1 MAASLRLS
9 FAETDSSHLCGH
21 KFRKVIKVSRLTKK
35 LGYVAIAALLHLHDV
50 QGQLP
55 NELTKSAVPP
65 GTPSP
70 AGRLDLQK
78 VQKGGTPFAPGGAP
92 GSPAAARGAMP
103 PGGEIEVRGEFEGRA
118 SSRRLPVELFAP
130 AARPSFGYVHEY
142 GSFQIS
148 GNTATGMFMLAA
160 PRPFSP
166 GRGSVDFYFARL
178 DYVGE
183 YTERGIHGFVYS
195 CRVDAPIND
204 TRYFLFSDQDLNI
217 RDPNADGKRWVLYYN
232 GRGELTFSIQARFY
246 RPTPLMPQGPG
257 NIPR

>member
-1 MAASLRLS
+1 MKVIAVSRYSRSLRS
-9 FAETDSSHLCGH
+9 FA
-21 KFRKVIKVSRLTKK
+21 ILT
-35 LGYVAIAALLHLHDV
+35 AFQASTALA
-50 QGQLP
+50 QFP

-65 GTPSP
+65 GTPVPGGSK
-70 AGRLDLQK
+70 LDLQK
-78 VQKGGTPFAPGGAP
+78 VRKGGTPFAPTGSP
-92 GSPAAARGAMP
+92 GQPAAARAAAP
-103 PGGEIEVRGEFEGRA
+103 PGAEIEVRGEFEGRA

-160 PRPFSP
+160 PRAFSP

-183 YTERGIHGFVYS
+183 YTDRGIHGFVYS

-204 TRYFLFSDQDLNI
+204 TRYFLFSDQDMNV
-217 RDPNADGKRWVLYYN
+217 RDPNADAKRWVLYYN
-232 GRGELTFSIQARFY
+232 GRVDLTFSTQARFY
-246 RPTPLMPQGPG
+246 RPTPQRPPGPG
-257 NIPR
+257 DVPR